1 MTEHLIVE
9 TREKFL
15 VVTCSEGHYITNWN
29 KEDILKY
36 TSAKVMYCPL
46 NTDLNDY
53 YCVTEEEHNELVEKQ
68 RDSVENIELTVS
80 EDTTN
85 VIISGTTL

>member
-1 MTEHLIVE
+1 MTEHLIIE

-15 VVTCSEGHYITNWN
+15 VVTCREGHYITNWD

-36 TSAKVMYCPL
+36 TSAKVMYCPK

-68 RDSVENIELTVS
+68 REAAENMNI
-80 EDTTN
+80 N
-85 VIISGTTL
+85 N